1 MLIRFSLCRQVELT
15 AGFCPLAGLPSR
27 TGKLGNLPSSLPQ
40 SRNHIY
46 EPTHIH
52 LYLYYVKKCLH
63 IGSINAIECPCYS
76 FKEVC
81 TAQKAMSQSLRPS
94 QSIRAICMTL
104 PVTEVL
110 RCSGSPCYKEGR
122 QTDLWGTVRAP
133 WVCPTSLLLVTMT
146 PLLCV
151 PSI

>member
-1 MLIRFSLCRQVELT
+1 MLIPFSLCRQVELIV
-15 AGFCPLAGLPSR
+15 GFCPLAGLPSR
-27 TGKLGNLPSSLPQ
+27 TSKLGNLPSPLPQ

-52 LYLYYVKKCLH
+52 LYLYYVKKCWH

-81 TAQKAMSQSLRPS
+81 TAQKATSQSLGPS

-104 PVTEVL
+104 RVTEVL
-110 RCSGSPCYKEGR
+110 RCSVSGSPHYKEGR
-122 QTDLWGTVRAP
+122 QTDRQSP
-133 WVCPTSLLLVTMT
+133 D
-146 PLLCV
+146 
-151 PSI
+151 